1 MATRKLIVDGKEI
14 EAEEGITLLQA
25 CEQAGAEI
33 PRFCFHERLSVAGNC
48 RMCLVE
54 WVGAPKPQASC
65 ALQVKDIFPNKDGTP
80 AKINTTSPYA
90 LKAREGVME
99 FLLIN
104 HPLDCPI
111 CDQGGECDL
120 QDQAMGYG
128 RANFHRFNENKRA
141 VEDKYMGPLVKTIMT
156 RCIQCTRCVRFA
168 TEVAGVP
175 DLGATG
181 RGEDMEITT
190 YLEKAFASELS
201 GNVVD
206 LCPVGALTS
215 KPYAFNARPW
225 ELKKTESIDVM
236 DAQGSNIRVD
246 TRGPQVMRVL
256 PRLNEDVNEE
266 WISDKARHAC
276 DGLSRQRLD
285 RPYVRV
291 NGKLKP
297 ATWNEAFAAI
307 AAKVKATTGERMA
320 AIVGDLAAAEEIKAL
335 KDLMTALR
343 VKNLDC
349 RQDGAK
355 IANSSGEKS
364 PRQTYLFNTGIAGV
378 EAADAI
384 LLVGVNPRW
393 EAPVLNARIR
403 KAWLAGPLKIAN
415 IGPAV
420 DLTYPVEQ
428 LGADVSALAAITN
441 GTHAFAKVLKD
452 AKRPMIILGQG
463 AITRADGAA
472 ILSLAARIAGDTGM
486 IGPAGTHAEG
496 GWNGFNILHTAASRV
511 AALDLGFLPQNGG
524 RDLAGIVDGAQKG
537 EIDFIYSLGADEFDL
552 AHLGR
557 AFIVYQ
563 GSHGDAGAHHAD
575 VVLPGSAYTEKDG
588 IYVNFEGRAQLAKRA
603 AFPPGEAKEDW
614 AIIRALSDVLG
625 VKLPYD
631 SRAQLLKALE
641 ADVTHFAALGV
652 APVHADTNA
661 ATWEGVGAS
670 GPLDNSRPLTHAI
683 TDYWLTNAIA
693 RASQTMAQC
702 SREFGAANK
711 MAAE

>member
-1 MATRKLIVDGKEI
+1 MPTRKLIIDGREV
-14 EAEEGITLLQA
+14 EAEETITLLQA

-128 RANFHRFNENKRA
+128 RAQFHRFNENKRA

-225 ELKKTESIDVM
+225 ELRKTESIDVM

-246 TRGPQVMRVL
+246 ARGPQVMRVL
-256 PRLNEDVNEE
+256 PRLNEEVNEE

-276 DGLSRQRLD
+276 DGLVRQRLD

-297 ATWNEAFAAI
+297 ASWAEAFAAI
-307 AAKVKATTGERMA
+307 AAKVRGTTSAKMA
-320 AIVGDLAAAEEIKAL
+320 AVVGDLAAAEEIKAL
-335 KDLMTALR
+335 KDLMTSLGVA
-343 VKNLDC
+343 NLDC

-355 IANSSGEKS
+355 ITGG
-364 PRQTYLFNTGIAGV
+364 PRQSYLFNTTIAGV

-384 LLVGVNPRW
+384 LLVGANPRW
-393 EAPVLNARIR
+393 DAPVLNARIR
-403 KAWLAGPLKIAN
+403 KAWLASPLKVAN

-428 LGADVSALAAITN
+428 LGADIAALAAIAN
-441 GTHAFAKVLKD
+441 GSHPFAKVLKD
-452 AKRPMIILGQG
+452 AKRPMIILGSG
-463 AITRADGAA
+463 LLTRADGAA
-472 ILSLAARIAGDTGM
+472 ALSLAARIAGDSGM
-486 IGPAGTHAEG
+486 IGPAGSAAEG

-511 AALDLGFLPQNGG
+511 AALDLGFVPGQGG
-524 RDLAGIVDGAQKG
+524 RDVAGIVDGAQKG
-537 EIDFIYSLGADEFDL
+537 EIDFIYLLGADEFDV

-557 AFIVYQ
+557 AFVVYQ

-575 VVLPGSAYTEKDG
+575 VILPGAAYTEKEG
-588 IYVNFEGRAQLAKRA
+588 TYVNFEGRVQRA
-603 AFPPGEAKEDW
+603 ERAVFPPGEAKEDW
-614 AIIRALSDVLG
+614 AILRALSDHLG
-625 VKLPYD
+625 VRLPYD
-631 SRAQLLKALE
+631 DRAALR
-641 ADVTHFAALGV
+641 AAMVTDVPHFALAGV
-652 APVHADTNA
+652 TPVHGDTSS
-661 ATWEGVGAS
+661 ATWNGIGMQ
-670 GPLDNSRPLTHAI
+670 GNLDESVPVTRGIA
-683 TDYWLTNAIA
+683 DYYLTNPIA
-693 RASQTMAQC
+693 RASETMARC
-702 SREFGAANK
+702 SQELVHGVTK